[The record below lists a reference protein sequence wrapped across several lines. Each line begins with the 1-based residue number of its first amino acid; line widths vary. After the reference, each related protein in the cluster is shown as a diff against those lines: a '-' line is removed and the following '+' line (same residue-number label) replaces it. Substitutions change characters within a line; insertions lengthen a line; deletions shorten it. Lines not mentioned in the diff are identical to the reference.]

1 MTHTISTRKRGAL
14 IAALLAL
21 PVFMRAQTPAA
32 SAGTPAAADS
42 MRPRARGSWT
52 SDRRDFAVGDIITVL
67 VDETTLASANK
78 GQSGSDQ
85 QSRDMGFTVPVGP
98 FPEMNITT
106 NKSASST
113 QNGRASRNVSFKGQ
127 MTVRVTKVEP
137 TGVLEIKG
145 ARTVDVDKNKQQ
157 LTLTGFVR
165 PQDVSRDNMVV
176 SARIA
181 DAQLLYSLSGDMG
194 ATRGGIIGRLAS
206 VFWP

>member
-1 MTHTISTRKRGAL
+1 MMQTLKRVGL
-14 IAALLAL
+14 VGGLLL
-21 PVFMRAQTPAA
+21 PPFLAHAQA
-32 SAGTPAAADS
+32 PAAAADPT
-42 MRPRARGSWT
+42 RPRARGSWT
-52 SDRRDFAVGDIITVL
+52 SDRRDFVVGDIITVL
-67 VDETTLASANK
+67 VDETTLAFANK
-78 GQSGSDQ
+78 GQSGTDQ
-85 QSRDMGFTVPVGP
+85 QSRDLGLNVPVGP
-98 FPEMNITT
+98 VAGDMTVTT
-106 NKSASST
+106 SKNASST
-113 QNGRASRNVSFKGQ
+113 QNGRASRNLSFKGQ

-137 TGVLEIKG
+137 SGVMEIKG

-165 PQDVSRDNMVV
+165 PQDVTRDNTVA